1 MIELDYLLSQGGR
14 GLKYASDPT
23 LVITGGAG
31 SAPKV
36 GGAANALVLEVGD
49 AHLLEI
55 SGGAAGAVL
64 EQCKVF
70 RNLALESMHGMRT
83 EPERMVGM
91 QSGRALELLHQNV
104 IWLADKLRIAYG
116 EGALLNLLKMVCRAS
131 HAVAGGLRIADAT
144 YAGLNPGGLAL
155 AWNHWFEPSPHDM
168 LETSQALQTL
178 TTSEIISR
186 GTALRIVSPVY
197 DVEDLTAEQTL
208 IEQEVQD
215 RDQRAMD
222 MQAQVQA
229 KETLPE

>member
-1 MIELDYLLSQGGR
+1 MVRLAQCS
-14 GLKYASDPT
+14 K
-23 LVITGGAG
+23 
-31 SAPKV
+31 
-36 GGAANALVLEVGD
+36 
-49 AHLLEI
+49 
-55 SGGAAGAVL
+55 
-64 EQCKVF
+64 QCKVF
-70 RNLALESMHGMRT
+70 RNLALKWIRGMRT

-131 HAVAGGLRIADAT
+131 HAVAGGLRTADAT
-144 YAGLNPGGLAL
+144 YAGLNPGRPCVGLEITGLSQAHTTC
-155 AWNHWFEPSPHDM
+155 WRP
-168 LETSQALQTL
+168 SQALQTL